1 MKYEREGSSPAV
13 EAGSQSPTGI
23 PFGHNPAKRGDRMQA
38 VQFADS
44 ITKLGPQF
52 RGTVLVAG
60 SHGGRYCGYL
70 AALAGLRG
78 VIFNDAGVGKDRA
91 GIGAL
96 DYLQPLGVAAATV
109 AHTSARI
116 GDGAD
121 MLDRGRLSYCN
132 EAAGALG
139 CSPGQTCREAAEAMR
154 RGKPFKGNPPTHEEG
169 RELLRHEPVRII
181 ACDSASLVE
190 TGDADAII
198 VTGSHGGVLAGRP
211 GYGIAVQARGAVFND
226 AGVGIDQAGIQRLE
240 ILDRAAIP
248 AATVAHESARIG
260 DARSA
265 WESGII
271 SHINTQAAKRG
282 ATVGMTVPAFA
293 ELLIP

>member
-1 MKYEREGSSPAV
+1 
-13 EAGSQSPTGI
+13 
-23 PFGHNPAKRGDRMQA
+23 MQA
-38 VQFADS
+38 VQCVDT
-44 ITKLGPQF
+44 ITKLGPEF
-52 RGTVLVAG
+52 RGAVLVAG

-78 VIFNDAGVGKDRA
+78 VIFNDAGVGKDNA

-121 MLDRGRLSYCN
+121 ILDRGRLSYCN
-132 EAAGALG
+132 QAAGSLG
-139 CSPGQTCREAAEAMR
+139 CAAGQTCREAAEAMR
-154 RGKPFKGNPPTHEEG
+154 RGKTFEGDTPGYEET
-169 RELLRHEPVRII
+169 RTLLQETPVRVI

-190 TGDADAII
+190 TGDANAII
-198 VTGSHGGVLAGRP
+198 ITGSHGGVLAGRP

-226 AGVGIDQAGIQRLE
+226 AGIGIDQAGIQRLK

-248 AATVAHESARIG
+248 AATVDAMSARIG

-265 WESGII
+265 WESGTL
-271 SHINTQAAKRG
+271 SNINTQAEKRG
-282 ATVGMTVPAFA
+282 ITVGMTVPAFA
-293 ELLIP
+293 GLLSS

>member
-1 MKYEREGSSPAV
+1 MY
-13 EAGSQSPTGI
+13 GI
-23 PFGHNPAKRGDRMQA
+23 
-38 VQFADS
+38 QFADS
-44 ITKLGPQF
+44 ITKLGTEF
-52 RGTVLVAG
+52 RGTVLVTG

-78 VIFNDAGVGKDRA
+78 MIANDAGVGRDKA

-96 DYLQPLGVAAATV
+96 DYLQQLGVAAATV

-121 MLDRGRLSYCN
+121 ILARGRISHCN
-132 EAAGALG
+132 EVASALG
-139 CSPGQTCREAAEAMR
+139 CEIGQTCREAAKAMR
-154 RGKPFKGNPPTHEEG
+154 GGKVFEG
-169 RELLRHEPVRII
+169 DVPAYKESRVLLRDAPVRVI
-181 ACDSASLVE
+181 ACDSASLVKPND
-190 TGDADAII
+190 TCTII
-198 VTGSHGGVLAGRP
+198 ITGSHGGVLAGRP

-240 ILDRAAIP
+240 ILDRAIIP
-248 AATVAHESARIG
+248 AATVYAESACIG
-260 DARSA
+260 DALSA

-282 ATVGMTVPAFA
+282 VTVGMTVPAFA
-293 ELLIP
+293 ELLIS